1 MLTYYVKGPIV
12 LLLEIVTHVAV
23 DYLFT
28 LFQSVEIKTFRIKA
42 LVPP

>member
-23 DYLFT
+23 YHLFT
-28 LFQSVEIKTFRIKA
+28 LVQSVEVKTFGIKA
-42 LVPP
+42 LVAP